1 MNMNESVT
9 VIVQTIV
16 ILLIVSVFAMLAFN
30 YISPL
35 FGGPILSYLQTLVI
49 VFLINMLGNLIRGF

>member
-35 FGGPILSYLQTLVI
+35 FEGLILSYLQTLVI
-49 VFLINMLGNLIRGF
+49 VFLIYMFGNLSRGI

>member
-35 FGGPILSYLQTLVI
+35 FEGPILSYLQTLVI
-49 VFLINMLGNLIRGF
+49 VFLINMFGNLIRGI